1 MIGPFRRNRRPKPPE
16 LPAPAP
22 ARQCSRPRRTPRD
35 DPVRSGARRRN
46 LPSGHRDGTG
56 RLLITGAV
64 MAFAF
69 VAVGARLVDLGAFTP
84 VDMVRAPSYAETAAP
99 KQTERAT
106 IVDRNGVIV
115 ATNLTA
121 SSLAARPNRLLD
133 PVDAAKRLS
142 RVFPELSLAELT
154 AKLTSDAP
162 FVYIHRRL
170 TPKMERAVL
179 ELGIPGLE
187 FERAETRIYPHGN
200 LMAHVLG
207 FTDIDGNGLAG
218 IEKGM
223 NERLDESDEPLRLSL
238 DVRFQHAAH
247 AELSAAIEEFDAIG
261 GAAIVTDVETGEILA
276 MVSMPDFDPNRPGD
290 FPAETRF
297 NRVTL
302 GTYEL
307 GSTFKIFNTAM
318 ALDSGLMDMTDGYD
332 ATDPIRISRFTIRD
346 FHGEER
352 YLTIPEIFIHSSNI
366 GSAKM
371 AVDVGPP
378 AQRAFME
385 RLGML
390 DALDLEIP
398 EIGSPQYPRNWQTI
412 SAMTISYGHGL
423 SVTPLHLAAGVAA
436 MVNGGEAVK
445 PTLLARERAA
455 RGPRVISERVSDD
468 IRHLMRLNTVE
479 GSGKRAA
486 VPGYMVGGKT
496 GTAGKAERQRLS
508 QAGPDFL
515 LRRVLPDE
523 RPALRGLRR
532 SGRTGGH
539 RGDLRLRHGRLGRGP
554 RRGPDHQAHRR
565 HRRDRAH
572 RRGRAGNSPRVR
584 HRIAG
589 RPQETGL
596 VEAVTEWR

>member
-16 LPAPAP
+16 LPAPRPRGNARAHGERRATIPCAP
-22 ARQCSRPRRTPRD
+22 AR
-35 DPVRSGARRRN
+35 A
-46 LPSGHRDGTG
+46 DGTFRRAIEMGRG

-378 AQRAFME
+378 AQQAFME

-496 GTAGKAERQRLS
+496 GTAEKPNGSGYHKRARISSFVASFPMNDPRYVVYV
-508 QAGPDFL
+508 
-515 LRRVLPDE
+515 VLDE
-523 RPALRGLRR
+523 PVGTEETFGYA
-532 SGRTGGH
+532 TGGWVAAPAA
-539 RGDLRLRHGRLGRGP
+539 GRIIKRIG
-554 RRGPDHQAHRR
+554 A
-565 HRRDRAH
+565 
-572 RRGRAGNSPRVR
+572 
-584 HRIAG
+584 IAG
-589 RPQETGL
+589 IEPIDEDAPEIRREFDIELPEDPRKLASLRQ
-596 VEAVTEWR
+596 